1 MIEHRGTTVFRL
13 EHMCGKGWTV
23 YQMGKFAHCIEK
35 N

>member
-13 EHMCGKGWTV
+13 EHMYGKGWTV
-23 YQMGKFAHCIEK
+23 YQMGKLAHRIEK

>member
-13 EHMCGKGWTV
+13 EHIYGKGWTV
-23 YQMGKFAHCIEK
+23 YQMGNSIEK